1 MFHPDKEP
9 SIAVGLVEDVP
20 AVSFDLRG
28 EFMMNKTVLTSGAY
42 EACAGRETIFL
53 RSSKGREICASP
65 ALRLFPATPQATFT
79 MHQVMIGK
87 KFHWERVCSQKFS
100 GELAIR
106 LYQHGRLTA
115 INNIFLE
122 DYLVSVIA
130 SEMSPDSPMEFLK
143 AHCICSRSWLLHQLT
158 VASVGDQT
166 GPKADYRNREVM
178 CWTGREAHCHFD
190 VCADDHCQRYQ
201 GIGHINE
208 AAHRAVSETRGE
220 VLIHNGVVCNARYAK
235 CCGGITELFSTA
247 WDNINV
253 PYLQSTPDS
262 WELLPFILT
271 EREADQFIRSR
282 PAAYCNIEDRAL
294 IRRILPSFDA
304 ETRDFFRWQVVFSQ
318 DELWH
323 ILHLKTGIDF
333 GAITGIVPLCRG
345 PSGRLFKV
353 KICGTREERVIGK
366 ELEIRRL
373 LSPTHLLSSAFVVE
387 PGAKDG
393 DIPRSFTLY
402 GAGWG
407 HGVGLCQIGAASMAE
422 RGMSYQ
428 EILFHYFRGAQLK
441 KLY

>member
-1 MFHPDKEP
+1 MRITGAEALSRNTPGHFYHAPGHDWEKIP
-9 SIAVGLVEDVP
+9 LGKGLLPEV
-20 AVSFDLRG
+20 FRG
-28 EFMMNKTVLTSGAY
+28 TGNQVISAWQVDSNK
-42 EACAGRETIFL
+42 
-53 RSSKGREICASP
+53 
-65 ALRLFPATPQATFT
+65 
-79 MHQVMIGK
+79 
-87 KFHWERVCSQKFS
+87 
-100 GELAIR
+100 
-106 LYQHGRLTA
+106 QHFFGRL
-115 INNIFLE
+115 
-122 DYLVSVIA
+122 SIA

-373 LSPTHLLSSAFVVE
+373 LSPTHLLSS
-387 PGAKDG
+387 
-393 DIPRSFTLY
+393 
-402 GAGWG
+402 
-407 HGVGLCQIGAASMAE
+407 E